1 VKITVKI
8 GEDLILELRV
18 LRYFL
23 AVAREENITNAAES
37 LHVTQP
43 TLSKQLMDLEVQLG
57 KKLFIR
63 GNRKITLTEEGL
75 FFRKRAQ
82 EIVDLVKKTES
93 EFNKTDENISGDIY
107 IGGGETDAIRIIAK
121 TIKQIQNKYPNI
133 HFHIFS
139 GNADDVTERLDKGL
153 LDFGILIEPVDIKKY
168 DYLQLPAKDTWGLLM
183 KKDSQLAVLEKIKS
197 EHLLNIPLIC
207 SRQTLVSNEI
217 AGWLGGDYGKLNVIA
232 TYNLIFNA
240 SLLVDEGVGCA
251 LCLDKLVNTSD
262 NSNLCF
268 RPLEP
273 RLEAGLY
280 IIWKK
285 YQVFSKAN
293 EVFLSK
299 LQAEL
304 ATNET

>member
-1 VKITVKI
+1 MEI
-8 GEDLILELRV
+8 RV

-23 AVAREENITNAAES
+23 AVAREENITKAAES

-43 TLSKQLMDLEVQLG
+43 TLSKQLMDLETELG

-63 GNRKITLTEEGL
+63 GNRKITFTEEGMFL
-75 FFRKRAQ
+75 RKRAQ
-82 EIVDLVKKTES
+82 EIVDLIEKTES
-93 EFNKTDENISGDIY
+93 EFNRPNVNISGDIY

-121 TIKQIQNKYPNI
+121 LVKTLKREYPNI
-133 HFHIFS
+133 YYHLFS

-168 DYLQLPAKDTWGLLM
+168 EYLRLPASDTWGLLM
-183 KKDSQLAVLEKIKS
+183 KKDSPLAAYDKIKA
-197 EHLLNIPLIC
+197 EILWDIPLIC
-207 SRQTLVSNEI
+207 SRQSLVSNEI
-217 AGWLGGDYGKLNVIA
+217 AGWLGGNYEKLNIVA

-240 SLLVDEGVGCA
+240 SLMVDEGVGYA
-251 LCLDKLVNTSD
+251 LCLDKLVNTSSD
-262 NSNLCF
+262 SSLCF

-273 RLEAGLY
+273 RFEAGLF

-293 EVFLSK
+293 EMFLQK
-299 LQAEL
+299 LQTEL
-304 ATNET
+304 RIK